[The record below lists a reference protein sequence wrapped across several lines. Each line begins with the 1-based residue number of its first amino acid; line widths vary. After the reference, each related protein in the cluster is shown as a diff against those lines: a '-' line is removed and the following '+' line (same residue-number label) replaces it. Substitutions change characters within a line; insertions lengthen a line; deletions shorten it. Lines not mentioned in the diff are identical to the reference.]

1 MSSEW
6 ESRNFS
12 PRRYNLFNNKI
23 EDSKF
28 TCLGCRYVRYCCKE
42 CQEQSIDIHQPE
54 CHVIGKRPLRTM
66 TRMIL
71 RILNKTNAVNQKLKR
86 GIILTIEELI
96 RIYGKILINSF
107 AITDQ
112 NSGSVIGRAL
122 YLGASIFD
130 HSCCPDLYYQFD
142 GLKIYFIASRD
153 IILRVSNMIEEISD
167 TNDEDGAQDVNQLY
181 ISYIDE
187 ILPVW
192 ERQRILKSGYYFEC
206 RCTRCQDDLQ
216 RLPSINN
223 EPRLSQCLEM
233 IEDYFESDH
242 CYELIQMAVDYFKYN
257 ETHPN
262 FLIPDD
268 ILHRKYLIQTNPELF
283 SIKQRI
289 EALIQHHR
297 QQKEY
302 SSHQMLL
309 EQCRLILTNGCA
321 LDLATILRIKDFISC
336 HECDSEELEQI
347 LQIYS
352 QYYGN
357 HKHPR
362 ILRRIWF
369 WLGILLLDKFS
380 SPQSS
385 KIIEKSIINS
395 NILLSLHR
403 RTKLIKSY
411 LRFKFKF
418 NFPSTYIQLP
428 KRRIFCCAHDK
439 HEIKWPQSNKT
450 QSIVR
455 SQQSQQSGNCFR

>member
-1 MSSEW
+1 
-6 ESRNFS
+6 
-12 PRRYNLFNNKI
+12 
-23 EDSKF
+23 
-28 TCLGCRYVRYCCKE
+28 
-42 CQEQSIDIHQPE
+42 
-54 CHVIGKRPLRTM
+54 
-66 TRMIL
+66 MIL
-71 RILNKTNAVNQKLKR
+71 FKR
-86 GIILTIEELI
+86 
-96 RIYGKILINSF
+96 
-107 AITDQ
+107 
-112 NSGSVIGRAL
+112 
-122 YLGASIFD
+122 ASIFD

-192 ERQRILKSGYYFEC
+192 ERQRILKSGYYFDC

-380 SPQSS
+380 SPQSL

-411 LRFKFKF
+411 LRFKFF
-418 NFPSTYIQLP
+418 QNRLETI
-428 KRRIFCCAHDK
+428 
-439 HEIKWPQSNKT
+439 T
-450 QSIVR
+450 
-455 SQQSQQSGNCFR
+455 